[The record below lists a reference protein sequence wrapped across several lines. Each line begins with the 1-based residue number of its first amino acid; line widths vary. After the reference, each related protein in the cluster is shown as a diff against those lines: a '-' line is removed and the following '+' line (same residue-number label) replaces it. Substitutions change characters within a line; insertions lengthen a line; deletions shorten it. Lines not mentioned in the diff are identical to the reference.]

1 MRSITDPGVTASTLF
16 AALFSFVLIF
26 CGVTQPPP
34 QMPYFWRS
42 WMPPLSPFTYFIEVS
57 LMLHTRRSILLHR
70 MLVYVAHLAL

>member
-1 MRSITDPGVTASTLF
+1 VEFIHRIADPGPASTLF

-57 LMLHTRRSILLHR
+57 VVLHAKVSHSLRGPGH
-70 MLVYVAHLAL
+70 ALD